1 MYDAGEIDKASS
13 TDVGKAVKDLYQANK
28 AKGDQDLKST
38 ISYIAKEFPRPADQE
53 EATALLFA
61 LNYRDKKDEKLK

>member
-13 TDVGKAVKDLYQANK
+13 TVIGKAVKDLYSANK

-38 ISYIAKEFPRPADQE
+38 ISYIATEFPRPADQE
-53 EATALLFA
+53 EAVSLLFA
-61 LNYRDKKDEKLK
+61 LNYRDEKDKKLK